1 MKFMRLM
8 NYFRMNAHR
17 AKSKRAAHAKR
28 VIAVATAICLLGA
41 SASYAATT
49 ASSITVKDVG
59 YGVKDLTIYNP
70 FTSCSISCNSSVT
83 KGSSITISFSSKYA
97 KTKNA
102 KGTFK
107 RDGYSKGTHEY
118 KSTAPSYSWSI
129 KKDGK
134 KVASGTKSSYTFTP
148 SSTGTYTVSCA
159 ATLTAK
165 PNPATAAVGITNW
178 TETKM
183 PSQDFSIGAADK
195 SFTVKAASS
204 SSSTKKK
211 DTPKTDTSK
220 KKDTSKSDSSK
231 TKDTSKT
238 DTKKTDTTKKED
250 KPAVTPTTPTKPS
263 TPTVTPTTPTKPSVT
278 PTKPADPDPPPVAK
292 KITKLVYTFKLH
304 RAA

>member
-1 MKFMRLM
+1 MRLK
-8 NYFRMNAHR
+8 NIF
-17 AKSKRAAHAKR
+17 S
-28 VIAVATAICLLGA
+28 VLAVSAAICLLGA

-49 ASSITVKDVG
+49 ASSITIKDVG

-83 KGSSITISFSSKYA
+83 KGSSITITFSSKYA

-211 DTPKTDTSK
+211 DTPKTDSDKKKDTPKSDSSK

-231 TKDTSKT
+231 TKDTSKS

-250 KPAVTPTTPTKPS
+250 KPA
-263 TPTVTPTTPTKPSVT
+263 VTPTTPTKPSVT